1 MFQLITGIL
10 LIAVFFI
17 LFFMLKSG
25 YDKKK
30 ELEEGSNHGNKGDKK
45 K

>member
-1 MFQLITGIL
+1 MFQLISGIL
-10 LIAVFFI
+10 LIAVFFV

-30 ELEEGSNHGNKGDKK
+30 ELDEEDNKHSNKN
-45 K
+45 

>member
-1 MFQLITGIL
+1 MLQLITGIL

-17 LFFMLKSG
+17 LFFMLIRG

-30 ELEEGSNHGNKGDKK
+30 ELDDKDGGNKSNK
-45 K
+45 

>member
-1 MFQLITGIL
+1 MLQLITGIL
-10 LIAVFFI
+10 LIAVFFV

-30 ELEEGSNHGNKGDKK
+30 ELDEKEGKHNNKN
-45 K
+45 